1 MAEAG
6 GVSVPDYD
14 ELPLHE
20 ALGMRH
26 AWGVFGDAD
35 ELGTLNHMGPAERVA
50 AREEIREGRTFNLS
64 LPLDL
69 PKPAMFGRRG
79 YTHHVFSSARNIQ
92 DDSLDSF
99 YPQASSQWDALRHV
113 RAREFGFYNGV
124 PEEEAGAEGER
135 LGIDRFAE
143 YGVVGRAAL
152 LDVARYLEA
161 QGRAVDPGGTYRIR
175 VEDPGGGAAV
185 VGGGGTAGGRVAD
198 PDGVAGGVPG
208 VEPGGAGGDRGA
220 VAVPGAARGG
230 GDGAVPVEPA
240 DQRGGRG
247 QSGGGVGAG
256 GPGGWVVAPAADPD
270 AGDGNGGDVEPGGA
284 GRPQRGG
291 RTVYG
296 VLGVGTAEP
305 AARGWVAGER
315 GVSQVK
321 GGR

>member
-152 LDVARYLEA
+152 LDVARYLEEE
-161 QGRAVDPGGTYRIR
+161 GRAMDPGGTYRIR
-175 VEDPGGGAAV
+175 VEDLEGARRSSGVEVRPGDVLLIRTGWLAAYLASDQAGREEIAERLQFPGLHAGEATARYLWNLRISAV
-185 VGGGGTAGGRVAD
+185 VAD
-198 PDGVAGGVPG
+198 NPA
-208 VEPGGAGGDRGA
+208 VEWAPGDREDGSLHRRLIPMLGMA
-220 VAVPGAARGG
+220 MGEMWNLEGLAAHSAEDARYTAFLASVPLNLPR
-230 GDGAVPVEPA
+230 
-240 DQRGGRG
+240 
-247 QSGGGVGAG
+247 GVGS
-256 GPGGWVVAPAADPD
+256 PANA
-270 AGDGNGGDVEPGGA
+270 VC
-284 GRPQRGG
+284 
-291 RTVYG
+291 
-296 VLGVGTAEP
+296 L
-305 AARGWVAGER
+305 
-315 GVSQVK
+315 K
-321 GGR
+321 